1 VTVVMT
7 LHWIKAGLAALLVG
21 GGAIATGAA
30 AAPGQPCQQM
40 TVKDTS
46 YSVCTFDMKTT
57 ALSLNWKG
65 ADGAAY
71 GTVGAAARALGRTGG
86 PVTFAMNAG
95 MYHADNSPVGLYIE
109 GGKELKKANLAGGFG
124 NFHMKPNGVFYFTA
138 EEAGV
143 METSRF
149 VKARPKTD
157 YATQSGPM
165 LVIEGK
171 LHPKFSANG
180 PSLKVRN
187 GVGVRDGGQ
196 TVVFVISDEGV
207 SFGDFGRLF
216 RDHLKCPNALFLDG
230 SISSLWAPSINRA
243 DEFWPAGP
251 IVVAKPR
258 K

>member
-1 VTVVMT
+1 
-7 LHWIKAGLAALLVG
+7 
-21 GGAIATGAA
+21 
-30 AAPGQPCQQM
+30 
-40 TVKDTS
+40 
-46 YSVCTFDMKTT
+46 
-57 ALSLNWKG
+57 
-65 ADGAAY
+65 
-71 GTVGAAARALGRTGG
+71 
-86 PVTFAMNAG
+86 
-95 MYHADNSPVGLYIE
+95 
-109 GGKELKKANLAGGFG
+109 
-124 NFHMKPNGVFYFTA
+124 
-138 EEAGV
+138 V

-149 VKARPKTD
+149 VKAKPKAD

-165 LVIEGK
+165 LVIDGK

-207 SFGDFGRLF
+207 SFGDFARLF
-216 RDHLKCPNALFLDG
+216 RDQLKCPNALFLDG